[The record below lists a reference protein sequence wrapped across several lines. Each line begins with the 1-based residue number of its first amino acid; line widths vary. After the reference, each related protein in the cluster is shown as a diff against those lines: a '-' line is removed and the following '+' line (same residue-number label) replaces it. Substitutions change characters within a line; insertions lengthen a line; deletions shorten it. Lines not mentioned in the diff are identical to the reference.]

1 MSSLEHGIILLKPDG
16 VKMNLERKLYDH
28 LKKIHLDIVA
38 INKTKLSP
46 QEVTK
51 YIRTSFNVKQ
61 YADYMCSGP
70 IIAVMVKGDYAIDK
84 LIHIKRE
91 IRTALGVTCN
101 DMKNYIHSADLGNEH
116 YIQTKYLFPNLD
128 EFYCGLYAD
137 MNVLVS
143 FDNLCSQI
151 YNIEKKSSVSYI
163 GLLID
168 ADKLLS
174 FYDKMNS
181 IHCNKLRILYG
192 VRFSCKIKCKS
203 NVWKNINIIGYFI
216 NIELLLLQDFQ
227 NIIDAK
233 TYIEIIHECKG
244 ISILDYTVYNNQ
256 IEETLTYL
264 KTLGLDGV
272 VVYDLRYSLQEVAKL
287 EYISADI
294 LGLLLTG
301 GSNGQTNNGSLSID
315 KKTFDLLIDKIKDY
329 QY

>member
-1 MSSLEHGIILLKPDG
+1 ME
-16 VKMNLERKLYDH
+16 
-28 LKKIHLDIVA
+28 
-38 INKTKLSP
+38 
-46 QEVTK
+46 K
-51 YIRTSFNVKQ
+51 Y
-61 YADYMCSGP
+61 
-70 IIAVMVKGDYAIDK
+70 
-84 LIHIKRE
+84 
-91 IRTALGVTCN
+91 
-101 DMKNYIHSADLGNEH
+101 
-116 YIQTKYLFPNLD
+116 KYYWI
-128 EFYCGLYAD
+128 FYKY
-137 MNVLVS
+137 
-143 FDNLCSQI
+143 
-151 YNIEKKSSVSYI
+151 
-163 GLLID
+163 
-168 ADKLLS
+168 
-174 FYDKMNS
+174 
-181 IHCNKLRILYG
+181 R
-192 VRFSCKIKCKS
+192 
-203 NVWKNINIIGYFI
+203 
-216 NIELLLLQDFQ
+216 